1 MSVLSKI
8 FSENHLNILFLLKS
22 SKMNISTNNFANKIK
37 ISAKKRKSQKRK
49 MKVFRKNLHK
59 ILYFANIFSKIP
71 HAFNIFAG
79 YISLG
84 KNISL

>member
-22 SKMNISTNNFANKIK
+22 SKMNISTNNFVNKIK
-37 ISAKKRKSQKRK
+37 ISAKKKVAEKRK

-59 ILYFANIFSKIP
+59 IRILQIYSQKFPIRLT
-71 HAFNIFAG
+71 
-79 YISLG
+79 YSLG
-84 KNISL
+84 ISP